1 MKFSEFLEK
10 KILSISIPVL
20 NFFDSN
26 LKSYVHF
33 TKIWVVPL
41 KSKRIIVLN
50 KNTIF
55 SQHIPSLKTKNYENC
70 KKIKKGIVKSYTN
83 IDFFVERKIIPLRFF
98 IMLYRN

>member
-41 KSKRIIVLN
+41 KNEQKCDNLDKDSTNISISFLKSKRIIVLN

-55 SQHIPSLKTKNYENC
+55 SQHI
-70 KKIKKGIVKSYTN
+70 
-83 IDFFVERKIIPLRFF
+83 
-98 IMLYRN
+98 